1 MDARGFQM
9 KFCGWYSITVGIVMI
24 GQWTFFIS
32 MGQVPELQSEPLRIA
47 FHLASEGITAILLIL
62 SGVGVLRS
70 WKRIR
75 IWYHVACG
83 MLLYSVIVS
92 PGYFAQLGQ
101 WSLVV
106 MFAVLGVAT
115 ISAIVVLDR
124 SSPDTNG
131 S

>member
-1 MDARGFQM
+1 M
-9 KFCGWYSITVGIVMI
+9 KFCGWYAISVGIVMI
-24 GQWTFFIS
+24 GQWVFFIS

-62 SGVGVLRS
+62 SGVGVLQS
-70 WKRIR
+70 WKSIR

-106 MFAVLGVAT
+106 MFALLGVAT
-115 ISAIVVLDR
+115 VSAIVVLERKPADTQR
-124 SSPDTNG
+124 S
-131 S
+131 

>member
-1 MDARGFQM
+1 M
-9 KFCGWYSITVGIVMI
+9 KFCGWYAISVGIIMI
-24 GQWTFFIS
+24 GQWGFFIS

-62 SGVGVLRS
+62 SGVGVLQS
-70 WKRIR
+70 WKGIR
-75 IWYHVACG
+75 NWYYVACG

-106 MFAVLGVAT
+106 IFAVLGVAT
-115 ISAIVVLDR
+115 VSAIVVLERKSSDTQR
-124 SSPDTNG
+124 S
-131 S
+131 

>member
-9 KFCGWYSITVGIVMI
+9 KFCGWYAITVGIVMI
-24 GQWTFFIS
+24 GQWVFFIS

-62 SGVGVLRS
+62 SGGGVLRS

-75 IWYHVACG
+75 IWYHVSCG

-115 ISAIVVLDR
+115 ISAIVVLDTK
-124 SSPDTNG
+124 SPDTHG